1 MINFFRTLLYYIIV
15 SIMIIC
21 LVPIFVIG
29 IILLSIV
36 FIIGLVIEILI
47 NKNVDFSYKI

>member
-1 MINFFRTLLYYIIV
+1 MNNFFNALLYYIII
-15 SIMIIC
+15 SIVIIC
-21 LVPIFVIG
+21 LIPIFVIG